1 MAIRHSDLAG
11 LDATGCAA
19 LVRAGELTP
28 LDLVDAAIDR
38 AEQVNGTLN
47 AIVTEMY
54 DHAREVA
61 RAHSGTGIF
70 AGVPFLVKDFLAE
83 VEGVR
88 FTEASAFLSDHV
100 PAEDSELVRRFR
112 AAGLVFI
119 GKTNTPEL
127 AIGPTTEPRLFGPT
141 RKPVEYRAYARRI
154 ERRSGGGGLGP
165 GGADGPRQ
173 RRRRLDPHPRV
184 VLRSGGTEAEPGTGL
199 ARSALRRHDHRPG
212 QRTRG
217 DAQRARHR
225 RATRRGGRPRD
236 RRAVLSRAARALVYE
251 RGRTIAGER
260 SRIGFSVESPLGD
273 AIDPECERAVRDA
286 AALCESLGHVV
297 EEARP
302 DCNAEE
308 LWTKFTTQLSGG
320 AAWAIADWERRTG
333 RRAGPQHFEPFVWA
347 FAERGRALGA
357 HDYLLAVQDMQR
369 AVRDL
374 CAYFGRYD
382 LWLTSTLGQPPV
394 ELGTLVYRGG
404 DPFELRRR
412 CRPVLALYLAQQRER
427 SAGDLPAA
435 ALVDF
440 GASRRRAFRRPL
452 GRGGDAHSSRGA
464 ARTCPPVGRSSARD
478 LRGMSG
484 LGAWHAPRP
493 AGVRAP

>member
-1 MAIRHSDLAG
+1 MAIKHSELAG
-11 LDATGCAA
+11 LDATRCAA

-54 DHAREVA
+54 EHARETA
-61 RAHSGTGIF
+61 RAHSGTGLF

-88 FTEASAFLSDHV
+88 FTEASSFLSDHV
-100 PAEDSELVRRFR
+100 PAGDSELVRRFR
-112 AAGLVFI
+112 DAGLVFI

-141 RKPVEYRAYARRI
+141 RNPWDTARTPGGS
-154 ERRSGGGGLGP
+154 SGGAAAAVSSRVVPMAHGNDAGGSIRIPASCCGLVGLKPSRGRVPLGP
-165 GGADGPRQ
+165 HYGDLFSGLVSELGVTRSVRDTAAL
-173 RRRRLDPHPRV
+173 LDAV
-184 VLRSGGTEAEPGTGL
+184 AGTAVGEPYFPAPP
-199 ARSALRRHDHRPG
+199 ARSYTNEAGRSPG
-212 QRTRG
+212 S
-217 DAQRARHR
+217 
-225 RATRRGGRPRD
+225 
-236 RRAVLSRAARALVYE
+236 L
-251 RGRTIAGER
+251 
-260 SRIGFSVESPLGD
+260 RIGFSVESPLGD
-273 AIDPECERAVRDA
+273 AIDPECERAVRDT
-286 AALCESLGHVV
+286 AALCDSLGHTV

-302 DCNAEE
+302 DYEAEE
-308 LWTKFTTQLSGG
+308 LWTKFTTMLSAG

-333 RRAGPQHFEPFVWA
+333 RTAEPDHFEPFVWA

-374 CAYFGRYD
+374 SAYFARYD

-412 CRPVLALYLAQQRER
+412 CARFSPYTWISNASGQPAISVPLHWTRAGLPVGVHFVARWGEESALIRLAGQLERARPWAE
-427 SAGDLPAA
+427 
-435 ALVDF
+435 
-440 GASRRRAFRRPL
+440 RRP
-452 GRGGDAHSSRGA
+452 
-464 ARTCPPVGRSSARD
+464 
-478 LRGMSG
+478 
-484 LGAWHAPRP
+484 
-493 AGVRAP
+493 GVCAD

>member
-141 RKPVEYRAYARRI
+141 RNPWNTALTPGGS
-154 ERRSGGGGLGP
+154 SGG
-165 GGADGPRQ
+165 AAAAVSA
-173 RRRRLDPHPRV
+173 RV
-184 VLRSGGTEAEPGTGL
+184 VPMAHGNDAGGSIRIPASCCALVGLKPSRGRVSLAPHYGDMITGLVSELAVTRSVRDTAALLDAVAGPAIGEPYFPAPPARSYTSEVERSPGTL
-199 ARSALRRHDHRPG
+199 
-212 QRTRG
+212 
-217 DAQRARHR
+217 
-225 RATRRGGRPRD
+225 
-236 RRAVLSRAARALVYE
+236 
-251 RGRTIAGER
+251 
-260 SRIGFSVESPLGD
+260 RIGFSVESPLGD

-412 CRPVLALYLAQQRER
+412 CARFSPYTWLSNASGQPAISLPLHWSTSGLPVGVHFVARWGEEATLIRLAGQLERARPWA
-427 SAGDLPAA
+427 D
-435 ALVDF
+435 
-440 GASRRRAFRRPL
+440 RRP
-452 GRGGDAHSSRGA
+452 GICA
-464 ARTCPPVGRSSARD
+464 V
-478 LRGMSG
+478 
-484 LGAWHAPRP
+484 
-493 AGVRAP
+493 

>member
-1 MAIRHSDLAG
+1 MAIRHSELAG
-11 LDATGCAA
+11 LDATRCAA
-19 LVRAGELTP
+19 LVRTGEVSSLE
-28 LDLVDAAIDR
+28 LVDAAIDR

-54 DHAREVA
+54 DHAREIA
-61 RAHSGTGIF
+61 RMHPGTGIF
-70 AGVPFLVKDFLAE
+70 AGVPFLMKDFLAE

-112 AAGLVFI
+112 SAGLVFI

-141 RKPVEYRAYARRI
+141 RNPWDTARTPGGS
-154 ERRSGGGGLGP
+154 SGGAAAAVSARVVPMAHGNDAGGSIRIPASCCGLVGLKPSRGRVPLGP
-165 GGADGPRQ
+165 HYGDLFSGLVSELGVTRSVRDTAALLDAVAGPA
-173 RRRRLDPHPRV
+173 V
-184 VLRSGGTEAEPGTGL
+184 GEPYFPAPP
-199 ARSALRRHDHRPG
+199 ARSYTNEAGRSPG
-212 QRTRG
+212 S
-217 DAQRARHR
+217 
-225 RATRRGGRPRD
+225 
-236 RRAVLSRAARALVYE
+236 L
-251 RGRTIAGER
+251 
-260 SRIGFSVESPLGD
+260 RIGFSVESPLGD
-273 AIDPECERAVRDA
+273 AIDPECERAVRDVA
-286 AALCESLGHVV
+286 TLCESLGHIV

-302 DCNAEE
+302 DFDAEE
-308 LWTKFTTQLSGG
+308 LWTKFTTLLSGG

-333 RRAGPQHFEPFVWA
+333 RTAGPQHFEPFVWA

-374 CAYFGRYD
+374 SAYFGRYD

-412 CRPVLALYLAQQRER
+412 CARFSPYTWIGNASGQPAISVPLHWTGAGLPVGTHFVARWGEEATLIRLAGQLERARPW
-427 SAGDLPAA
+427 SD
-435 ALVDF
+435 
-440 GASRRRAFRRPL
+440 RRP
-452 GRGGDAHSSRGA
+452 GICAS
-464 ARTCPPVGRSSARD
+464 
-478 LRGMSG
+478 
-484 LGAWHAPRP
+484 
-493 AGVRAP
+493 

>member
-141 RKPVEYRAYARRI
+141 RNPWNTALTPGGS
-154 ERRSGGGGLGP
+154 SGG
-165 GGADGPRQ
+165 AAAAVSA
-173 RRRRLDPHPRV
+173 RV
-184 VLRSGGTEAEPGTGL
+184 VPMAHGNDAGGSIRIPASCCALVGLKPSRGRVSLAPHYGDMITGLVSELAVTRSVRDTAALLDAVAGPAIGEPYFPAPPARSYTSEVERPPGTL
-199 ARSALRRHDHRPG
+199 
-212 QRTRG
+212 
-217 DAQRARHR
+217 
-225 RATRRGGRPRD
+225 
-236 RRAVLSRAARALVYE
+236 
-251 RGRTIAGER
+251 
-260 SRIGFSVESPLGD
+260 RIGFSVESPLGD

-412 CRPVLALYLAQQRER
+412 CARFSPYTWLSNASGQPAISLPLHWSTSGLPVGVHFVARWGEEATLIRLAGQLERARPWA
-427 SAGDLPAA
+427 D
-435 ALVDF
+435 
-440 GASRRRAFRRPL
+440 RRP
-452 GRGGDAHSSRGA
+452 GICA
-464 ARTCPPVGRSSARD
+464 V
-478 LRGMSG
+478 
-484 LGAWHAPRP
+484 
-493 AGVRAP
+493 